1 MNKNLITKI
10 KNGYVAVCQKA
21 SAAVNSHS
29 ETQAQVALFTLGV
42 VILAAGLATGAM
54 AADDTGSGLV
64 ATYNDTRISNSVNMV
79 LTYLEGSFGALI
91 MVAAGIGAILSAAF
105 GQYKA
110 ALGCLVVA
118 IGAFILRS
126 FLGTFFNDV
135 NIKA

>member
-1 MNKNLITKI
+1 MNNKLFTKI
-10 KNGYVAVCQKA
+10 KNGYTVVCQKV
-21 SAAVNSHS
+21 SAAAYTPS
-29 ETQAQVALFTLGV
+29 ETQAQIALFTFGV
-42 VILAAGLATGAM
+42 MILAAGLATGAM
-54 AADDTGSGLV
+54 AADDSGSGLV

-126 FLGTFFNDV
+126 FLGTFFNDQ